1 MREPRPD
8 PALLMLAM
16 AACGWLVS
24 PWATIGWLC
33 VVNLRLW
40 QKIRAGERRRALA
53 VRVGGTLASRR
64 QPRVV

>member
-40 QKIRAGERRRALA
+40 QRIRAGERRRALA
-53 VRVGGTLASRR
+53 RGSVAPLASRR